1 MEKSL
6 QQKKR
11 NERIQILEALYQ
23 MEFQDK
29 KSKAQSIEIIN
40 TVSDIM
46 KHKEQIDQVLSQ
58 HSQNWKLSRMAL
70 LDLNILRLAVY
81 EILFSSE
88 KDSPKIFIN
97 EAIEI
102 AKIYGSEDSPRF
114 INGILDSVAEA
125 ERQK

>member
-1 MEKSL
+1 MQNPVQETKR
-6 QQKKR
+6 QK
-11 NERIQILEALYQ
+11 RIQILETLYQ
-23 MEFQDK
+23 MEFQNEKPDI
-29 KSKAQSIEIIN
+29 KSTEIME
-40 TVSDIM
+40 TVSGIL
-46 KHKEQIDQVLSQ
+46 KNKEQIDQMLSQ
-58 HSQNWKLSRMAL
+58 HSQNWKLNRMAL

-102 AKIYGSEDSPRF
+102 AKIYGSSDSPRF
-114 INGILDSVAEA
+114 INGILDSIALK

>member
-1 MEKSL
+1 METFV

-11 NERIQILEALYQ
+11 QKRIQVLETLYQ

-29 KSKAQSIEIIN
+29 KLEVQSAEVKKI
-40 TVSDIM
+40 VSNILDC
-46 KHKEQIDQVLSQ
+46 KKQIDQVLSQ
-58 HSQNWKLSRMAL
+58 HSQNWKLNRMAL

-81 EILFSSE
+81 EILFSPKKE
-88 KDSPKIFIN
+88 SPKIFIN

-102 AKIYGSEDSPRF
+102 AKIYGSTDSPRF
-114 INGILDSVAEA
+114 INGILDSVAEE

>member
-11 NERIQILEALYQ
+11 KERIQILEALYQ

-29 KSKAQSIEIIN
+29 ELEAQENTITN
-40 TVSDIM
+40 TVSEII
-46 KHKEQIDQVLSQ
+46 KHKEQIDQMLTQ
-58 HSQNWKLSRMAL
+58 HSQNWKLNRMAL

-81 EILFSSE
+81 EILFSPE
-88 KDSPKIFIN
+88 KDSPNIFIN

-102 AKIYGSEDSPRF
+102 AKIYGSSDSPRF
-114 INGILDSVAEA
+114 INGILDSIALK